1 MYVLYDL
8 ADSTGLY
15 SFYSQ
20 FQNCEIMFHVS
31 TMLPFT
37 SNNRQQVYKLT
48 LQLKTYIKTIYIF

>member
-1 MYVLYDL
+1 MNLYFS

-37 SNNRQQVYKLT
+37 PNNRQQVYKFIH
-48 LQLKTYIKTIYIF
+48 LK